1 MRNQGAFCLYAET
14 VDAPAGA
21 SHDAELPNMLHNREL
36 IGGPLLEMG
45 CTSHFDFEST
55 TGTGGNKAYFSR
67 ALIDSTSLLS
77 NTSNVKH
84 HRLKHHPCSTGA
96 LSSVVAGQFWPN
108 GPLYQGPWHEDGMAT
123 GGYFQISGGDD
134 GIFSDPDAQQPY
146 PFGSVQNNGTYPV
159 TVNAWIK
166 GDDLSSLAG
175 GESGVHPVV
184 TLAKEVPYIKQGNL
198 VDLSTW
204 KAVGIG
210 FQTGKNTV
218 PCIFEMSVAA
228 ASGNLPGDLTFTASK
243 ILGADPFRM
252 GSLNTSTA
260 PTTDHTRWHMLTAV
274 FLSQTNVRMYWNGIR
289 VADYESG
296 EGKNAAGTNESFS
309 FQQTLPTE
317 LASTVAS
324 GPWSTVFIGGLPPK
338 SVTQDCLA
346 NRTVPLP
353 APCFP
358 GKIGNVSLFPSS
370 LSSIQVAELY
380 STTTQAMTIE
390 LDLTTA
396 GTAGFLGRQ
405 VNKFDDSLPQIL
417 VEAHSSNTGSTGTKR
432 SWSTGMWHA
441 HMDLDTQTGR
451 LTVENGDQSNSST
464 TTGFGFAAMVG
475 ESPATVFDSLKTMNF
490 GSGNKN
496 VGFGLDVVNSGPR
509 IRLRSADGAGA
520 GVIRTL
526 RPTPV
531 DRIIPRADAMGKKDI
546 ITGFFTM
553 SGVGIGTDGVN
564 EATANAPAG
573 QFTHHLKDNFP
584 ITFFKH
590 TAEQKTFL
598 PIVFFNEHKSASE
611 QLTIVKALKG
621 NNPMRTRVPLTASP
635 RPFRLNGT
643 QTGRKIP

>member
-55 TGTGGNKAYFSR
+55 TGQGGNKKYFSR
-67 ALIDSTSLLS
+67 ALVDSTSLLGDTPNS
-77 NTSNVKH
+77 NH
-84 HRLKHHPCSTGA
+84 HTLKHHPCSTGV
-96 LSSVVAGQFWPN
+96 LSSVVPGQFWPD
-108 GPLYQGPWHEDGMAT
+108 GPLYRSVWQENGMAT
-123 GGYFQISGGDD
+123 GGYFQISGGQD

-146 PFGSVQNNGTYPV
+146 PFGPVQDNGTYPI
-159 TVNAWIK
+159 TVNAWVK
-166 GDDLSSLAG
+166 ADDLSSSAG

-184 TLAKEVPYIKQGNL
+184 TIAKTAPYATQANP
-198 VDLSTW
+198 VDITTW
-204 KAVGIG
+204 KAIGIG

-218 PCIFEMSVAA
+218 PCIFEMSVAQ
-228 ASGNLPGDLTFTASK
+228 SSVGLLGDLEYTATK

-260 PTTDHTRWHMLTAV
+260 PTSDHTRWHMLTAV

-296 EGKNAAGTNESFS
+296 EGKNAAGANESFS
-309 FQQTLPTE
+309 FQQALPTA
-317 LASTVAS
+317 LATFSNG
-324 GPWSTVFIGGLPPK
+324 GPWSSIFIGGLAAK
-338 SVTQDCLA
+338 SVIQSCTDTRSAPLA
-346 NRTVPLP
+346 E
-353 APCFP
+353 PCFP
-358 GKIGNVSLFPSS
+358 GKIGNVSLFPSG

-380 STTTQAMTIE
+380 STTSQAMTIE

-417 VEAHSSNTGSTGTKR
+417 VEAHSSNSGATGTKR

-451 LTVENGDQSNSST
+451 LTDESGDQSNSST

-509 IRLRSADGAGA
+509 IRLRSADGSGS

-526 RPTPV
+526 RPTPE

-553 SGVGIGTDGVN
+553 SGVGVGTDGVN

-573 QFTHHLKDNFP
+573 KFTHHLKDDFP

-590 TAEQKTFL
+590 TVEQKTFL
-598 PIVFFNEHKSASE
+598 PIVFFNEYKSASE
-611 QLTIVKALKG
+611 QLTIVKAIKG
-621 NNPMRTRVPLTASP
+621 NNPMRTRVSLTASP
-635 RPFRLNGT
+635 RPFRLNGS